1 MRTQLYSA
9 SKLVALA
16 VAALATLFLVACGQS
31 QRPTSAPATAE
42 SKAVSTE
49 KVFVEFRGPWA
60 FVPDPKDANSLLA
73 IAPKAKSHRDLYV
86 QASNQST
93 LVSGVYDLSLPAHTG
108 TAAATADPGIA
119 QAKIAA
125 QSLQRALDNK
135 SARYVIRLPKPE
147 EYVVAARSRSRLG
160 ATYPPDASTEKA
172 YATAVSLRYNVSSLN
187 EFSLA
192 GAPDSGAFNPLLLQ
206 VETPMIRF
214 VIEPA
219 QDDDPKDKC
228 DTHSR
233 ESFHHLAMLLG
244 LTLYVD
250 FPDNPAD
257 CQSKDPQSARPA
269 KAEAGESS
277 PLDRLVALLAGNL
290 VEVQAASA
298 AGGENPVSDPRLL
311 TRRGDGRSM
320 ADYLAAAMY
329 FFGKPGGDCKAPVII
344 LTPTP

>member
-9 SKLVALA
+9 SKLVAL
-16 VAALATLFLVACGQS
+16 VGAALATLFLVACEQS
-31 QRPTSAPATAE
+31 QPPKPAPVAE
-42 SKAVSTE
+42 SKAVTTE

-73 IAPKAKSHRDLYV
+73 IAPKHKGHRDLYV

-93 LVSGVYDLSLPAHTG
+93 LPSGVYDLSLPAHSG
-108 TAAATADPGIA
+108 AAAATADPSIA
-119 QAKIAA
+119 QAKIDA

-147 EYVVAARSRSRLG
+147 EYVVAGRHRSRVG
-160 ATYPPDASTEKA
+160 ATYPPDASTEKD

-187 EFSLA
+187 GFSLA
-192 GAPDSGAFNPLLLQ
+192 GAPDSGTFNPWLLQ
-206 VETPMIRF
+206 VETPTIRF

-233 ESFHHLAMLLG
+233 ESFHHLTALLN
-244 LTLYVD
+244 LTLFVD

-257 CQSKDPQSARPA
+257 CHKNDLQNAHPT
-269 KAEAGESS
+269 KAEADSS
-277 PLDRLVALLAGNL
+277 SRVELSNALWRGNLAPQPTVSLAGVDLSAAASGFLAAPAANMRRY
-290 VEVQAASA
+290 QAAVVLLFGRPSA
-298 AGGENPVSDPRLL
+298 
-311 TRRGDGRSM
+311 
-320 ADYLAAAMY
+320 
-329 FFGKPGGDCKAPVII
+329 DCLAPVLI
-344 LTPTP
+344 LTTST